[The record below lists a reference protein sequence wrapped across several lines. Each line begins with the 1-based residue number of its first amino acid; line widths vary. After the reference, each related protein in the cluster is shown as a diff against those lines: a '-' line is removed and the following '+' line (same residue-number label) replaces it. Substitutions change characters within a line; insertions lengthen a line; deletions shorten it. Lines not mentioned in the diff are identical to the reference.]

1 MEAVLHSHGNLNYQ
15 DLPPALDEMM
25 KARVDAARANGNV
38 LRHIASV
45 DVKTKKVTI
54 QLMEVP
60 EHHTFACTPPSCE
73 IVRFFTHRHKTYPLV
88 VQGPSAG
95 ADSTA
100 SALVAE
106 LLSVMRGRVSPR
118 SVALSRS
125 GSHVALKNGTFS
137 PQASLSKLV

>member
-1 MEAVLHSHGNLNYQ
+1 M
-15 DLPPALDEMM
+15 
-25 KARVDAARANGNV
+25 DAARANGNV

-45 DVKTKKVTI
+45 DVKMKKVVI

-60 EHHTFACTPPSCE
+60 EHHVFACTPPSCE
-73 IVRFFTHRHKTYPLV
+73 IVRFFTHRHKTYPLI

-106 LLSVMRGRVSPR
+106 LLNVMRGKVSPR

-125 GSHVALKNGTFS
+125 GSSVALKHGAFS
-137 PQASLSKLV
+137 PQASSSKLT